1 MNNPFGGADQPVPTS
16 QAVGASSAVILSS
29 ASGGGGGG
37 QTGPVAGLAPS
48 ANTQFS
54 TAMYKKW
61 LDGHYVTLDKEA
73 TYYGEI
79 ADQFR
84 HVFKEQY
91 LPAARIVWST
101 TQGGGYATQCKVDES
116 TESKMKYRGCTVSEG
131 IGYGMLITAIQGDV
145 AVFNTLWNY
154 SRAFRA
160 YNNQALTP
168 WITFSFTY
176 NVVDNG
182 SATDADLDIAT
193 SLLIMHAK
201 TGEAAYL
208 NDALT
213 IAAAIWEQEVNPTTL
228 LIYSG
233 DQDLWKGT
241 APTYNL
247 SYFSPVAIKLFAMV
261 DQA

>member
-1 MNNPFGGADQPVPTS
+1 MNTRRILISALCSLAFGLAACGGDNAAAAEEPVNNPFGGADQPVPTS

-116 TESKMKYRGCTVSEG
+116 TESKMKYRCGRHRLRYSYY
-131 IGYGMLITAIQGDV
+131 GYPGRCRCVQYLVELFPCFQGVQQPGPD
-145 AVFNTLWNY
+145 
-154 SRAFRA
+154 S
-160 YNNQALTP
+160 
-168 WITFSFTY
+168 
-176 NVVDNG
+176 
-182 SATDADLDIAT
+182 LDYVQ
-193 SLLIMHAK
+193 LHL
-201 TGEAAYL
+201 
-208 NDALT
+208 
-213 IAAAIWEQEVNPTTL
+213 
-228 LIYSG
+228 
-233 DQDLWKGT
+233 
-241 APTYNL
+241 
-247 SYFSPVAIKLFAMV
+247 
-261 DQA
+261 